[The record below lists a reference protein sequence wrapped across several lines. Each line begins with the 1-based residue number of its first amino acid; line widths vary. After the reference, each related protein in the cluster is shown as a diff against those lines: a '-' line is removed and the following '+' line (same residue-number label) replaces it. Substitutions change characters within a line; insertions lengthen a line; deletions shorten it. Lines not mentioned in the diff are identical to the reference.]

1 MKKLTRR
8 FRTAAAFLFIIIFTA
23 AVTANT
29 QDIRLII
36 RGDDMGM
43 TQGSLIAFEK
53 AFNEGILTCAS
64 VQPAAPWFEAAAEL
78 CKKNP
83 GWCTGVHLT
92 LVAEWRGYRWRPV
105 LPWDKVSS
113 LVDEDGYFYRC
124 PDELWAHKPKLDEI
138 EAEFRAQVE
147 LAKKKGLNVQYVD
160 THYMSPGDPKLGN
173 IVKNI
178 GRDYNVP
185 VAGLSGE
192 NRIVDETML
201 PRLKKKETIEKVLQE
216 IEPGLWL
223 MVCHPGIDSPE
234 QNALIHTAARDIQVD
249 GGVGLHRA
257 EVLKML
263 TSIEMKSII
272 LKRDIKLTNYRQLWK
287 EKNKKAAG

>member
-1 MKKLTRR
+1 MKELTRKY
-8 FRTAAAFLFIIIFTA
+8 RTIAAFLFFIIFTA
-23 AVTANT
+23 AATANAR
-29 QDIRLII
+29 DIRLII

-53 AFNEGILTCAS
+53 AFNEGVLTCAS
-64 VQPAAPWFEAAAEL
+64 VQPAAPWFEGAAEL
-78 CKKNP
+78 CGKNP

-124 PDELWAHKPKLDEI
+124 PDELWAHKPKLAEI

-185 VAGLSGE
+185 VSALSRE
-192 NRIVDETML
+192 KRLVDETTL

-216 IEPGLWL
+216 IKPGLWL

-234 QNALIHTAARDIQVD
+234 QNALIHTAVKDIQVD

-272 LKRDIKLTNYRQLWK
+272 LKRNIKLTNYRQLWR
-287 EKNKKAAG
+287 EKNKKAGH

>member
-1 MKKLTRR
+1 MKKATKKSRAAVVFL
-8 FRTAAAFLFIIIFTA
+8 FFIIFAAAETIDA
-23 AVTANT
+23 R
-29 QDIRLII
+29 DIKLII

-43 TQGSLIAFEK
+43 TQGCLIAFER

-64 VQPAAPWFEAAAEL
+64 IQPAAPWFEGAAQL
-78 CKKNP
+78 CRKNP

-92 LVAEWRGYRWRPV
+92 LVGEWRGYPWRPV

-124 PDELWAHKPKLDEI
+124 PDELWAHKPKLEEI

-147 LAKKKGLNVQYVD
+147 LAKKKGVNIQYID

-185 VAGLSGE
+185 VSGLSGE
-192 NRIVDETML
+192 KRFSIITVE
-201 PRLKKKETIEKVLQE
+201 RLKKKETAEKFLREVQ
-216 IEPGLWL
+216 PGLWL
-223 MVCHPGIDSPE
+223 WVCHPGIDSPE
-234 QNALIHTAARDIQVD
+234 QNALIHTSAEDILVD

-257 EVLKML
+257 EILKML
-263 TSIEMKSII
+263 TSIELKSIV
-272 LKRDIKLTNYRQLWK
+272 LKRDIELTNYRKLQQ
-287 EKNKKAAG
+287 EGQ